1 MADTRSVHRSG
12 RVRGLEDKEAERG
25 AEPDECYVFGDVD
38 APDRPDLAIEVVWT
52 SGRIDKLDV
61 YRKLGVKEIWY
72 WRKGEIHPYVL
83 RGAQYK
89 RGARSKAL
97 PALDLVELAS
107 FVEHG
112 STSRAIRAYRTSLR
126 KRLGKRR

>member
-1 MADTRSVHRSG
+1 M
-12 RVRGLEDKEAERG
+12 
-25 AEPDECYVFGDVD
+25 FGDVA

-52 SGRIDKLDV
+52 SGRIDKLEV
-61 YRKLGVKEIWY
+61 YRKLGVKEVWY

-83 RGAQYK
+83 RAGQYK
-89 RGARSKAL
+89 RVARSKAL

-107 FVEHG
+107 FVEHVG
-112 STSRAIRAYRTSLR
+112 TSRAIRAYRTALR